1 MLLLPPSKNCMLKM
15 KKYMNR
21 AVGASLMVMLL
32 VASCGEPHQTT
43 TEEEITPGIVLENMD
58 TTQNPADD
66 FFKFVNGNWLGS
78 TEIPDDQ
85 GRWGSFNE
93 LREAN
98 NEVVLTV
105 LETAAKSEAYGEGTD
120 ERKVADFYDSGMDS
134 LRAEA
139 AGVAPL
145 QPYLDQIEGIQN
157 MDDLQAYL
165 SQQQVAGGNAFFNF
179 GILPDLK
186 NSKVMAT
193 YLFQSGLGLPD
204 RDYYTKTDSR
214 SKEIREKYELHVA
227 KMLQF
232 LDYNADDAA
241 AAATKVV
248 AMETLMAEAALTN
261 VERRNIP
268 LLYNKYAISDLADLS
283 ADFNWAQYLI
293 DLGANDL
300 DTIIVT
306 QPKFMKAFN
315 EVVSTYDIADWKHY
329 LKWHA
334 IDGAAPFLNNGVVQA
349 NFDFFGTELRGT
361 KAMRPRWKR
370 VLGQTNGALG
380 EALGKLYVSEA
391 FPPEAKANAEE
402 MVDNILAAFGDRIR
416 GLEWMSDSTKEK
428 ALAKLSTFTVKIG
441 YPDTWRD
448 YSELVI
454 EKPEVEQSNDAFGSY
469 FNNVVNANKFEFKRQ
484 LSKLGKPVDREEW
497 QMNPQTV
504 NAYYNPL
511 FNEIVFPAAIL
522 QPPFYNYK
530 ADAAVNYGGIG
541 AVIGHEISHGFDD
554 QGSRFDAEGNM
565 NNWWSETDAEQFKAR
580 TGKLVSQYADY
591 SPLDS
596 VFVNG
601 ELTLG
606 ENIGDL
612 GGISVALDGLKRH
625 LATKGDDGLIDGYSQ
640 EQRFFISWATIWRIK
655 YRDETLRTQINTD
668 PHSPGMYRANGPISN
683 MTSFYEAFDV
693 KEGDGMHRPD
703 SLRVQI
709 W

>member
-1 MLLLPPSKNCMLKM
+1 M
-15 KKYMNR
+15 KKYLY
-21 AVGASLMVMLL
+21 GLMALTMVAFL
-32 VASCGEPHQTT
+32 VVSCGGPEQTV
-43 TEEEITPGIVLENMD
+43 TEEEVVPGLVLENMD
-58 TTQNPADD
+58 TTLSPTDD
-66 FFKFVNGNWLGS
+66 FFKFVNGNWLRT

-85 GRWGSFNE
+85 GQWGSFNE
-93 LREAN
+93 LRETN
-98 NEVVLTV
+98 NEQVLAI
-105 LETAAKSEAYGEGTD
+105 LESAAKSDAYGEGSD

-139 AGVAPL
+139 AGTAPL
-145 QPYLDQIEGIQN
+145 QPYLDRIDAIAN
-157 MDDLQAYL
+157 IDDLQAYL
-165 SQQQVAGGNAFFNF
+165 SEQQVSGGNAFFAF
-179 GILPDLK
+179 GILPDLR

-193 YLFQSGLGLPD
+193 YLFQAGLGLPD
-204 RDYYTKTDSR
+204 RDYYTKTDTR
-214 SKEIREKYELHVA
+214 SKEILEKYQQHVA

-232 LDYNADDAA
+232 VNYDESTASAA
-241 AAATKVV
+241 AAKILEI
-248 AMETLMAEAALTN
+248 ETLMAEAALTN

-268 LLYNKYAISDLADLS
+268 LLYNKYAIADLS
-283 ADFNWAQYLI
+283 ELSSSFNWGEFLN

-315 EVVSTYDIADWKHY
+315 QVVTEYPVEDWKKY
-329 LKWHA
+329 LHWHA
-334 IDGAAPFLNNGVVQA
+334 VRQAAPFLNHEIVQT

-391 FPPEAKANAEE
+391 LPPEAKASAED

-428 ALAKLSTFTVKIG
+428 ALTKLSTFTVKIG

-454 EKPEVEQSNDAFGSY
+454 EKPAVEQSGDAEGSY

-565 NNWWSETDAEQFKAR
+565 NNWWSEEDAEQFKSR
-580 TGKLVSQYADY
+580 TGKLFNQYADY

-612 GGISVALDGLKRH
+612 GGISVAYDGLKRH
-625 LATKGDDGLIDGYSQ
+625 LAAEGNAELIDGFSQ

-683 MTSFYEAFDV
+683 MTSFYEAFGV
-693 KEGDGMHRPD
+693 KEGDGMYRPD
-703 SLRVQI
+703 SVRVHI